1 MRNETDALIVQQ
13 GAQTFDYIV
22 VFVRQQALAMLDNRQ
37 VAAEAPHRLRQFDPD
52 ISTADHRQMFGD
64 HIQLQRPDVRHRLGL
79 GKRLRF
85 RPGLRHASLKADVPL
100 FGKDVRDM

>member
-1 MRNETDALIVQQ
+1 MERAIQSPTKVSLRDGPSEPVS
-13 GAQTFDYIV
+13 
-22 VFVRQQALAMLDNRQ
+22 
-37 VAAEAPHRLRQFDPD
+37 AEAPHRLRQFDPD